1 MIGAEASRQDIWA
14 MVEDGRF
21 TDQVEAHYRTL
32 LFDLD
37 LACYNNCHVCHVP
50 GSGVAFYKAM
60 GFMALTL
67 PSVAYIDPF
76 RTREVEYNLNLTAK
90 NICNPNLSNPLNMY
104 DSENVR
110 VVLSALS
117 YEFYR
122 LVSGRGQFDEKSRA
136 FIEAIKGKIINNYQ
150 SAQNIFVLE
159 TVTGRFEMFPNLLAM
174 LAFEIHD
181 KIHGTTYSDD
191 NDKIL
196 DGIGVLLRDD
206 KSGLFFESLQT
217 GSFGFDK
224 QELNRESFWISRNIR
239 PRSNAL
245 ALNLMHYFRPQEAEA
260 LWEQFKFAFS
270 DELMRIDLGAL
281 KGKSGQ
287 SFVTPLGFQLED
299 IFAAL
304 WLAKE
309 MQDVKFFNLLNNRI
323 YEVLEPKRIEAKIFY
338 DQLGEGGPL
347 VSYFNLL
354 AQCHVG
360 WKQLVEKDWAQ
371 SYHKDYNVVR

>member
-1 MIGAEASRQDIWA
+1 MIGTEASRQDIWT

-50 GSGVAFYKAM
+50 GSGVAFFKAM
-60 GFMALTL
+60 GFMALAL

-90 NICNPNLSNPLNMY
+90 NICSPNLSNPLDMY

-110 VVLSALS
+110 IVLNALS

-122 LVSGRGQFDEKSRA
+122 LVSGRVQFDEKSHALIETIRA
-136 FIEAIKGKIINNYQ
+136 KFDANHQ
-150 SAQNIFVLE
+150 SAQNIFALE

-181 KIHGTTYSDD
+181 KIHGTGYSGE

-196 DGIGVLLRDD
+196 EGMSALLRDD
-206 KSGLFFESLQT
+206 KSGLFFESMQT
-217 GSFGFDK
+217 GSFGFDG
-224 QELNRESFWISRNIR
+224 QELNRESFWIARNIR

-260 LWEQFKFAFS
+260 LWEQFKFAFA
-270 DELMRIDLGAL
+270 DQLIRFDLGAL

-287 SFVTPLGFQLED
+287 SFVTPLGFELED

-309 MQDVKFFNLLNNRI
+309 MQDVQFFNLLHDRI
-323 YEVLEPKRIEAKIFY
+323 CGVLEPKRIEAKIFY

-347 VSYFNLL
+347 VSYFSLL

-360 WKQLVEKDWAQ
+360 WKQLLEKDWAQ